1 MREVRA
7 VSEQTTSKSTM
18 TMGRFG
24 PARGRMG
31 APTEKPKN
39 SKGALKRLAAYLSA
53 ERMRVLLLLAMILI
67 TVAAGVLAP
76 RYQSSAIDR
85 LVDRRFGEIPRL
97 LGFMLICYII
107 SGIGT
112 FLQGYASARL
122 SQGVI
127 RRLRGDLFHK
137 IIGLP
142 IGYIDAHAHG
152 DLMSR
157 MTNDAEN
164 VSNVI
169 SQSLG
174 SLFSSLLTLIGTAV
188 MMLTYSVPLTLL
200 TCLTVIGS
208 VVVTNVLSRIMRR
221 YYLKRQTLLG
231 NLNGIVEEKITG
243 LKTVTAY
250 NLQDEASDEFT
261 ATSNEL
267 TRTAIKADIISSTM
281 GPIMNMLNNM
291 SFVIVAVFGAW
302 FAVKGY
308 ISVGV
313 ISAFTIYSRQFSRP
327 INEMAQLYGQI
338 QTALA
343 GAERIFT
350 VMDEPSEDM
359 SGQEESPVTEGTI
372 EFKHVDFSY
381 VPGKQVIFDF
391 NLIVEPGKKI
401 ALVGSTGCGKTT
413 VVNLLMRF
421 YDPDSGEILIDG
433 VKTTDISRKTLRDDV
448 GIVLQD
454 SMLFTDTVRG
464 NLKYANSELTDEDM
478 MNAARISNCDQV
490 ARALPDG
497 YDTVLTGAG
506 ASLSQGQK
514 QLLTIGRAFLSLPK
528 LLILDEATSSVDT
541 RTEKHIQDAM
551 SELMKNRT
559 SLIIAHRLST
569 IRDADQI
576 VVMDKGHIVETGTHE
591 ELLAKGGMY
600 HTLYMTQFAGQST

>member
-1 MREVRA
+1 MRA

-343 GAERIFT
+343 GAENI
-350 VMDEPSEDM
+350 
-359 SGQEESPVTEGTI
+359 PVI
-372 EFKHVDFSY
+372 EFICRIVFARLPCEHEVFVHGLYFEVLHCMEYSLGLVAELAVYRLLFIPYGSDLVFIGLVAFCAGVCVRSVFDLVDDLSVPYDLIAYGAVDRLEFQLHLALAGVDLELRLLKARHHFDLFSF
-381 VPGKQVIFDF
+381 ID
-391 NLIVEPGKKI
+391 I
-401 ALVGSTGCGKTT
+401 ACQESVAGS
-413 VVNLLMRF
+413 
-421 YDPDSGEILIDG
+421 DG
-433 VKTTDISRKTLRDDV
+433 IGIGIARPEV
-448 GIVLQD
+448 GI
-454 SMLFTDTVRG
+454 
-464 NLKYANSELTDEDM
+464 LK
-478 MNAARISNCDQV
+478 RRV
-490 ARALPDG
+490 G
-497 YDTVLTGAG
+497 GV
-506 ASLSQGQK
+506 
-514 QLLTIGRAFLSLPK
+514 FHV
-528 LLILDEATSSVDT
+528 LILSAVP
-541 RTEKHIQDAM
+541 
-551 SELMKNRT
+551 
-559 SLIIAHRLST
+559 
-569 IRDADQI
+569 
-576 VVMDKGHIVETGTHE
+576 
-591 ELLAKGGMY
+591 
-600 HTLYMTQFAGQST
+600 